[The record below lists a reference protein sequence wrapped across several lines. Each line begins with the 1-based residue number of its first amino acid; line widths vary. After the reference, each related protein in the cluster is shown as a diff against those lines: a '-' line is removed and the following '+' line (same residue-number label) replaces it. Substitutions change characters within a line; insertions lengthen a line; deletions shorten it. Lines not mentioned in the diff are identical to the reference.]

1 CLLSCKI
8 QATVSICLPR
18 FVSLECGRPFLTQG
32 IYGRSRPINP
42 HSFQSTFVANCF
54 AHNGDRPLNKPK
66 SYKSLFQ
73 YRLISLIWFYR
84 NYSCSQSQKQVG
96 FETHVCADVEDKV
109 AAM

>member
-1 CLLSCKI
+1 ASTVALCTPALASHEVRRPLL
-8 QATVSICLPR
+8 TT
-18 FVSLECGRPFLTQG
+18 GTH
-32 IYGRSRPINP
+32 GRSRPINP
-42 HSFQSTFVANCF
+42 HSFQNTFVANCF